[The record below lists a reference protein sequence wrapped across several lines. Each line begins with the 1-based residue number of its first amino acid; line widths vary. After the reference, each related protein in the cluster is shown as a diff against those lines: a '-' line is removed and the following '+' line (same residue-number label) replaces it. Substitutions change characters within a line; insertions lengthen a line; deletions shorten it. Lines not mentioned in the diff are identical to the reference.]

1 MTTTNTQR
9 ALKIVSAS
17 DPTGHSLSGRASCL
31 VFEDDTSKAL
41 LELGQRI
48 APSHATAL
56 IIGET
61 GTGKELIARH
71 IHELST
77 RRTGLFVAVNC
88 AATSDTLMESELFGH
103 ERGDE
108 GSGCGLGIAG
118 HPGTDGRRRDHVVHV
133 NA

>member
-9 ALKIVSAS
+9 ALKVLTAS
-17 DPTGHSLSGRASCL
+17 DPTALALSIRASCL
-31 VFEDDTSKAL
+31 VFEDDKSKAL
-41 LELGQRI
+41 LELVQRI

-77 RRTGLFVAVNC
+77 RRTGPFVAVNC
-88 AATSDTLMESELFGH
+88 AAISDTLTMALNLAESMPFEW
-103 ERGDE
+103 RAV
-108 GSGCGLGIAG
+108 SIRAG
-118 HPGTDGRRRDHVVHV
+118 
-133 NA
+133 